1 MKIIHKNKKAY
12 FDYEILDE
20 FTAGIMLTGPE
31 IKSIRKGSVNLKGSY
46 ISVINGEAF
55 LKNAHISKYPYDQKK
70 DHDPF
75 RVRKLLLNKREINK
89 IDRQLNTQGISVVPL
104 MIGLEGK
111 YAKLQIAL
119 VRGKKQHDKREVI
132 KGREQ
137 KRKLDRLVRS
147 YR

>member
-1 MKIIHKNKKAY
+1 MKVIHKNKKAY

-20 FTAGIMLTGPE
+20 FTAGIILTGAE
-31 IKSIRKGSVNLKGSY
+31 IKSVRKGSVNLKGSY
-46 ISVINGEAF
+46 ISIINGEAF
-55 LKNAHISKYPYDQKK
+55 LKSANISKYPYDQKQ
-70 DHDPF
+70 DYDPL

-119 VRGKKQHDKREVI
+119 VRGKKKYDKRQVI
-132 KGREQ
+132 KGRED
-137 KRKLDRLVRS
+137 KRKMDRLIKS